1 MPVDRDVMQFVLVFF
16 GSISGFWLG
25 WLTKTILDR
34 RSLARAA
41 EHITE
46 NADPR
51 IDALLDEM
59 QELRAHVADLTLMLD
74 DARSQVPRAPEGSA
88 TRDT

>member
-16 GSISGFWLG
+16 GSMWGFGFG
-25 WLTKTILDR
+25 WLTKTVLDR
-34 RSLARAA
+34 RRLARAA
-41 EHITE
+41 EHTTE

-74 DARSQVPRAPEGSA
+74 AARTHVPRSPEGSA
-88 TRDT
+88 TPDE